1 MTLAVDPL
9 YGASMNLRD
18 LPCTP
23 IDLSLR
29 KSERPARNGVESL
42 FKVYEDY
49 YRAGSHV
56 LQSPDDFP
64 KCARLC
70 YAFLPGVEP
79 GLFPLPCSLCFH
91 MADIKPRI
99 TRATGFVVSSTLSG
113 VGSGMP
119 PVGRATVLC
128 VTCLGRVPIF
138 VCAPK
143 VYTPTLQIKRDR
155 QFPEGPQ
162 LLYLGTSGI
171 YRATWDW
178 SQWVVSTRI
187 LHHLQHPVTHQSR
200 LQWIHPH
207 TYFKL

>member
-49 YRAGSHV
+49 YRAGSRV

-113 VGSGMP
+113 VGSGRP

-143 VYTPTLQIKRDR
+143 SV
-155 QFPEGPQ
+155 
-162 LLYLGTSGI
+162 
-171 YRATWDW
+171 
-178 SQWVVSTRI
+178 
-187 LHHLQHPVTHQSR
+187 HTHSSDQAG
-200 LQWIHPH
+200 QTIP
-207 TYFKL
+207 